1 MKKGRFLTLEGGE
14 GVGKTTQRA
23 KLVRALETLFHLD
36 GQPLKVLSTREPG
49 GSSGAE
55 SIRDMLVSGVVERW
69 DTRTEA
75 LLHVAARRDHL
86 LRTILPALEAGT
98 WVVCDRFSDS
108 TTAYQGFGHGVD
120 LDALAQLHTFACDG
134 FQPDLT
140 LILDMPVWRGLARAK
155 DRERALQQAREA
167 VKKAGRALPV
177 ENRYEAMGE
186 DFHERVRAGFLSLA
200 AQNPNRCRVIDADVD
215 ENTLHAAM
223 MVQVREKF
231 PELDEVTP
239 TP

>member
-23 KLVRALETLFHLD
+23 KLVRTLETLFCLD
-36 GQPLKVLSTREPG
+36 GQPVKVLSTREPG

-55 SIRDMLVSGVVERW
+55 SIRDMLVSGLVERW

-86 LRTILPALEAGT
+86 LRTILPALDAGL

-108 TTAYQGFGHGVD
+108 TTAYQGFGHGID
-120 LDALAQLHTFACDG
+120 LDALAHLHEFACDG
-134 FQPDLT
+134 LQPDLT
-140 LILDMPVWRGLARAK
+140 LILDMPVWRGLARAQE
-155 DRERALQQAREA
+155 RERTLQKARQA
-167 VKKAGRALPV
+167 VKRAGRSLPT
-177 ENRYEAMGE
+177 ENRYEGMSEA
-186 DFHERVRAGFLSLA
+186 FHERVRAGFLSIA
-200 AQNPNRCRVIDADVD
+200 DRNPDRCRIVNADVD
-215 ENTLHAAM
+215 EETLHTAL

-231 PELDEVTP
+231 PELEEVAP
-239 TP
+239 AP